1 MKLIHDTNHIDT
13 QIENSP
19 TQFITMKN
27 LIERLP
33 ADDEI
38 AIFCQNKK
46 GVKNFNNCYSVE
58 SYKKLGILMVY
69 LNALFKASKFWE
81 ILEYNN
87 SQDC

>member
-1 MKLIHDTNHIDT
+1 
-13 QIENSP
+13 
-19 TQFITMKN
+19 MKN

-69 LNALFKASKFWE
+69 LNALFKASKF
-81 ILEYNN
+81 
-87 SQDC
+87 